1 MTTSIE
7 PAIAPGTY
15 RIEPHDSSV
24 AFTIRALFGLD
35 TVRGTVALGEGAIVL
50 AADPTQSTASATIE
64 AASFRTGN
72 ARRDKDVT
80 SRRFLDA
87 AAYPSITFASTSV
100 EPQPDGT
107 WQVTGELTVRD
118 TTTAVT
124 LTVTKSVA
132 TPAGCRLMA
141 TARVDRHACGVTR
154 MFIIPRYVD
163 ITLDITAAAST

>member
-124 LTVTKSVA
+124 LYQE
-132 TPAGCRLMA
+132 R
-141 TARVDRHACGVTR
+141 RHARRVAPDGNRASRPARLWRHPHVHHPAVR
-154 MFIIPRYVD
+154 RHHPRYHR
-163 ITLDITAAAST
+163 SG